1 MISFERQLWLLCIRE
16 AWPPTRPWLFWVER
30 PLGSLSVEMHREG
43 SLPPYAYLALGWHS
57 QSCLTADKLL
67 DHKRVKTSQYL
78 GLLLGTTNASLFCVD
93 LEKMAVIFI
102 DYFKYIR
109 AFLQSGWKQ
118 RDFLSNRLAIP
129 LQTLVCMGALTPWSS
144 AGHQASFSVSVI

>member
-1 MISFERQLWLLCIRE
+1 
-16 AWPPTRPWLFWVER
+16 
-30 PLGSLSVEMHREG
+30 MHREG

-129 LQTLVCMGALTPWSS
+129 LQTLVCMGALTP
-144 AGHQASFSVSVI
+144 